1 MKKTSFGTAIGVKGL
16 SLAMI
21 LSSSMLP
28 TFASHTKNTRTNFIA
43 TGAIGIIESEGVVTI
58 NGRPAN
64 GSFTLWGDELIQ
76 ATTNARLVFGTL
88 GEVAISP
95 GAAVQL
101 KMENAKLH
109 EAAGSQAFSAK
120 LLAGEM
126 NVKLLGDSGALVNSI
141 DSEFTASKG
150 SQFKVDLKAGRA
162 MIQTSSGT
170 VLANTYTPAAK
181 PFEQKNAASTTTK
194 KDTQV
199 MAAKK
204 LEKLIGNFKLSVPNT
219 VVAEAARREKA
230 MDDLSQ
236 RRNAFMRSISL
247 SSSSAFFAER
257 VNKSTTALDRSIG
270 AVESLHGMIVN
281 GRLATGR
288 EMLWGGEVLEAP
300 KGSGARVAFP
310 AIGQIVLNGGAK
322 AKVTTETVGLVTAG
336 QPAQRVLAAQ
346 LLSGDVQVRFDPN
359 ASGYVRAGDSVMA
372 STRGA
377 SFRVERRA
385 GNGAV
390 DVTNGSVM
398 VIGNW
403 PLLAPPVLR
412 DEASGK
418 TKLATKTY
426 HIRPANLAG
435 SFAVG
440 INGSYPIQMR
450 VTDDKNQP
458 VADVPVKFTLNGA
471 GALGLTK
478 FGLNSVEVKTNAN
491 GIASIPYHATATVGS
506 ANVTAEVPGTNATTT
521 TTANVTVQDRSF
533 WQGGWPAVLTLAG
546 AVGAGVAIYA
556 TRKDRITITGK
567 GDLLVVP

>member
-1 MKKTSFGTAIGVKGL
+1 MKKMSFGTAIGVKGL

-28 TFASHTKNTRTNFIA
+28 TCASHTKNTFTKTISS
-43 TGAIGIIESEGVVTI
+43 GAIGIIESDGAITI
-58 NGRPAN
+58 NGHPAN
-64 GSFTLWGDELIQ
+64 GSFTLWGDELVQ
-76 ATTNARLVFGTL
+76 STTNARIVFGRL
-88 GEVAISP
+88 GEVTISP
-95 GAAVQL
+95 GASLQL

-109 EAAGSQAFSAK
+109 EAAGSQAFSAT

-126 NVKLLGDSGALVNSI
+126 NVKLHGDSGALVNSV

-150 SQFKVDLKAGRA
+150 SQFKVDLKEGRA
-162 MIQTSSGT
+162 MIQTGSGT
-170 VLANTYTPAAK
+170 VLANSSAPAVK
-181 PFEQKNAASTTTK
+181 PFERKNVASTTTK
-194 KDTQV
+194 KDTQLL
-199 MAAKK
+199 AAKK

-230 MDDLSQ
+230 MDELSQ
-236 RRNAFMRSISL
+236 RRNTFMRSISL
-247 SSSSAFFAER
+247 SSSSAFFADR
-257 VNKSTTALDRSIG
+257 LNKATTTLDRSIG
-270 AVESLHGMIVN
+270 AAESLHGMIVN
-281 GRLATGR
+281 GRLFTGR
-288 EMLWGGEVLEAP
+288 ERLWGGEVLEAP

-310 AIGQIVLNGGAK
+310 SIGQVVLNSGAK

-377 SFRVERRA
+377 SFRVEMRE

-403 PLLAPPVLR
+403 PLLAPPVMR

-418 TKLATKTY
+418 TRLATKTY
-426 HIRPANLAG
+426 NIRPANLAA

-440 INGSYPIQMR
+440 VNGSYPIQMR

-458 VADVPVKFTLNGA
+458 LADVPVKFTLNGA
-471 GALGLTK
+471 GALGVTK

-491 GIASIPYHATATVGS
+491 GIAAIPYHATANVGS

-521 TTANVTVQDRSF
+521 TTANVTLQDRSF
-533 WQGGWPAVLTLAG
+533 WQGSWPAILTLAG
-546 AVGAGVAIYA
+546 AVGAGVAVYA
-556 TRKDRITITGK
+556 LRKDRVLITGK

>member
-21 LSSSMLP
+21 LSSSMIP
-28 TFASHTKNTRTNFIA
+28 TFAGHTKNTFTKTIA
-43 TGAIGIIESEGVVTI
+43 PGAIGIIESAGIVTI

-64 GSFTLWGDELIQ
+64 GSFTLWGDELVQ
-76 ATTNARLVFGTL
+76 ATTNARIVFGTL

-95 GAAVQL
+95 GASLQL

-126 NVKLLGDSGALVNSI
+126 SVKLLGDSGALVNSV

-150 SQFKVDLKAGRA
+150 AQFKVDLKEGRA
-162 MIQTSSGT
+162 MIQTASGT
-170 VLANTYTPAAK
+170 VLANTSASAAN
-181 PFEQKNAASTTTK
+181 PFESKGPASTTTK
-194 KDTQV
+194 KDTQLL
-199 MAAKK
+199 ATKK

-236 RRNAFMRSISL
+236 RRNTFMRSISL
-247 SSSSAFFAER
+247 SASSAFFAER
-257 VNKSTTALDRSIG
+257 VNKTAAPMQRSIG

-310 AIGQIVLNGGAK
+310 SIGQVVLNSGAK
-322 AKVTTETVGLVTAG
+322 AKVSTESVGLVTAG

-377 SFRVERRA
+377 SFRVEMRE

-418 TKLATKTY
+418 TRLATKTY
-426 HIRPANLAG
+426 TIRPANLAA

-440 INGSYPIQMR
+440 VNSSHPIQMR

-458 VADVPVKFTLNGA
+458 VADMPVKFTLQGA
-471 GALGLTK
+471 GALGMTK

-491 GIASIPYHATATVGS
+491 GIAAIPYHATASVGS
-506 ANVTAEVPGTNATTT
+506 TKVTAEVPGTNATTT
-521 TTANVTVQDRSF
+521 TTANVTQNNESF
-533 WQGGWPAVLTLAG
+533 WQGGWPAVLVLAG
-546 AVGAGVAIYA
+546 AVGAGVAVYA
-556 TRKDRITITGK
+556 VRKDRVTITGK